1 GQPYTIM
8 CSYNRINGTYAAEDR
23 WLLTEVLRDEWGYD
37 GLVVSDCGAAR
48 NRAKS
53 LAAGLDWAMP
63 NAPSTNPDVLE
74 AVRSGALSEADLD
87 TSARRVL
94 QMVAR
99 THAAA
104 TTPVEVDED
113 AHHALAREAAAAGTV
128 LLKND
133 DADGGP
139 LLPL

>member
-1 GQPYTIM
+1 FIRGVQSQGVGTSLKHYAANNQETDRMRVSAQIDERTLREIYLASFERAVKGGQPYTIM

-37 GLVVSDCGAAR
+37 GLVVSDWGAAR

-74 AVRSGALSEADLD
+74 AV
-87 TSARRVL
+87 
-94 QMVAR
+94 
-99 THAAA
+99 
-104 TTPVEVDED
+104 
-113 AHHALAREAAAAGTV
+113 
-128 LLKND
+128 
-133 DADGGP
+133 
-139 LLPL
+139 